1 MNPRRIARKAQWKAA
16 EIAAASAAGASRD
29 RRRIAEAIAT
39 SSASARPATAPHV
52 LIASA
57 GAGNIGDQAM
67 VEAFVEHV
75 DGPVV
80 VITRAPDDF
89 AVPPGAAGRVRF
101 EVLPVLVYG
110 AGRERLADLRRF
122 GELLAGARS
131 LSIIGAD
138 IMDGRYSPRA
148 SVRRSTLAEAAA
160 RAGLPSRILGFSWN
174 GSPERRARAALHRAG
189 AAGVDLLLR
198 DPVSA
203 VRARTDGVPRVI
215 ETADLVFLAT
225 TVDPSAADELLGAAP
240 AGDAPEAS
248 DPPVALVN
256 VSALVGRSLDQAAEY
271 GRIIAA
277 LRADGYR
284 VVLVPH
290 VSRPSSDD
298 VAACRQVAAAFTDDP
313 DVRLVERLLT
323 PAQIRGLAART
334 RLTVTGR
341 MHLAIMSL
349 HAGVPAITLAT
360 QGKVEGLMR
369 LVGVPEL
376 CVEPGPDLAG
386 RVLDV
391 VGRLGDGGRARRA
404 VQEAPARLRALAE
417 RNVAGLGAEPSTTA
431 TAEAA
436 AGSPSAEVVR
446 G

>member
-1 MNPRRIARKAQWKAA
+1 MNAKRIARKVRAKAQ
-16 EIAAASAAGASRD
+16 ESIAAGAAGAFRD
-29 RRRIAEAIAT
+29 RRVIARAV
-39 SSASARPATAPHV
+39 ATAGGANPAAGGPHLLV
-52 LIASA
+52 ASA

-67 VEAFVEHV
+67 VDAFVEHV

-101 EVLPVLVYG
+101 EVLPVLAYG

-138 IMDGRYSPRA
+138 IMDGRYSPRS

-160 RAGLPSRILGFSWN
+160 RAGVPSRVLGFSWN
-174 GSPERRARAALHRAG
+174 ASPQRRARVALHRAG
-189 AAGVDLLLR
+189 AAGADLLLR

-203 VRARTDGVPRVI
+203 SRARAQGVPGVV

-225 TVDPSAADELLGAAP
+225 TVDPSAADALLGP
-240 AGDAPEAS
+240 ASVDGPDA
-248 DPPVALVN
+248 PVALVN
-256 VSALVGRSLDQAAEY
+256 VSALVGRSLDQSAEY
-271 GRIIAA
+271 ARIIAS

-298 VAACRQVAAAFTDDP
+298 LAACRLVAAAFAGDG
-313 DVRLVERLLT
+313 DVVLVDRLLT
-323 PAQIRGLAART
+323 PAEIRGLAARAH
-334 RLTVTGR
+334 LTVTGR

-349 HAGVPAITLAT
+349 RAGVPAITLAT

-376 CVEPGPDLAG
+376 CVEPGPDLAD
-386 RVLDV
+386 RVLAV
-391 VGRLGDGGRARRA
+391 AARVTGDGPARRA
-404 VQEAPARLRALAE
+404 IRDAPPRLRRLAE
-417 RNVAGLGAEPSTTA
+417 RNVAGLGATNAGASGQKHPITADRATT
-431 TAEAA
+431 
-436 AGSPSAEVVR
+436 R
-446 G
+446 